1 VNRHPPAPGKPDR
14 NRRFADAVLEYGV
27 AHTEEPI
34 AKRLRT
40 QPPFDVDLID
50 EQPLV
55 HRADGVVAGNRDQA
69 AGGDERVAR
78 DGFARTII
86 AVDLVHSAHTDAD
99 EWRIT
104 TAVAIVPA
112 RPHRGDSHSG
122 RLQSPQRTAQAID
135 HARGRQAVLVEQQ
148 NVITAPF
155 AGAPDAEVLRGGEP
169 EVVAVANHVAALRC
183 EAGQIGA
190 GVRGGRVVD
199 QHQAL
204 DLRRDGVEQ
213 RLQGIRPGEIRHND
227 GADALRPAWFHR
239 DRAAARGDLF
249 LRNHGAARLAR
260 SRGVDCRY
268 LTERMK
274 AFETTRV
281 SIAMATYNGERYI
294 EAQVRSILKQLGGD
308 DEVVIV
314 DDASTDRTR
323 ERIAAF
329 ADPRI
334 RLHVNDRNE
343 GVMRSFGRAL
353 RMTSGSI
360 IFLADQDDV
369 WLPGKR
375 AALAEALHDAAVAVS
390 DAQVIDGEGAIIAP
404 SFMALRGGFR
414 AGLAATLIRNR
425 YLGCA
430 MAFRRELLEVALPIP
445 AGVPMHDMWLGAVS
459 GLVGRT
465 VYIDRPLMQYRR
477 HEANVSPWRHADPV
491 RMLLW
496 RWQLARNVVARSMAV
511 RCRVGGR

>member
-1 VNRHPPAPGKPDR
+1 
-14 NRRFADAVLEYGV
+14 
-27 AHTEEPI
+27 
-34 AKRLRT
+34 
-40 QPPFDVDLID
+40 
-50 EQPLV
+50 
-55 HRADGVVAGNRDQA
+55 
-69 AGGDERVAR
+69 
-78 DGFARTII
+78 
-86 AVDLVHSAHTDAD
+86 
-99 EWRIT
+99 
-104 TAVAIVPA
+104 
-112 RPHRGDSHSG
+112 
-122 RLQSPQRTAQAID
+122 
-135 HARGRQAVLVEQQ
+135 
-148 NVITAPF
+148 
-155 AGAPDAEVLRGGEP
+155 
-169 EVVAVANHVAALRC
+169 
-183 EAGQIGA
+183 
-190 GVRGGRVVD
+190 
-199 QHQAL
+199 
-204 DLRRDGVEQ
+204 
-213 RLQGIRPGEIRHND
+213 
-227 GADALRPAWFHR
+227 
-239 DRAAARGDLF
+239 
-249 LRNHGAARLAR
+249 
-260 SRGVDCRY
+260 
-268 LTERMK
+268 MK